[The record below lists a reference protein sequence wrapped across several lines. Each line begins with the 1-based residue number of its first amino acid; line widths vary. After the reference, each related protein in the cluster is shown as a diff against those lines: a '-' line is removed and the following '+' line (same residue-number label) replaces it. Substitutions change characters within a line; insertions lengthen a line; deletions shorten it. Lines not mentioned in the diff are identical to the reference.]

1 MGELKNM
8 LKILVTGGAGLIG
21 SNVVKHFLNLGHE
34 VHVADNL
41 WRGKL
46 ENLYNNDRPIIDLS
60 SYFHQVDL
68 QDYDSCVAVSKNI
81 DVVIHLADIVAG
93 INFVFSNE
101 LFLFRAN
108 VVMNSNMLDAAIL
121 NNVKKYLY
129 VGTACSYPEKM
140 QSKLNPP
147 PFKEEDAYPASP
159 ESAYG
164 WSKLM
169 GEYECE
175 LAQKEGKIETGI
187 LRLHNVYGPPCE
199 MSPEKSQV
207 IPSLCRKAI
216 KFPDEEFIVWGSGE
230 QRRAFLYVD
239 DVVDAI
245 EALLEKGMNNGVI
258 QIGPSESHSIA
269 DIAKKIVAI
278 SGKDINIQFDK
289 SKPEGDKDRS
299 ADSSKA
305 RKILG
310 WTQKISIDEGLNL
323 TYQWASDNI
332 KKSSI

>member
-1 MGELKNM
+1 M

-21 SNVVKHFLNLGHE
+21 SNVVKRFLSLGHE

-46 ENLYNNDRPIIDLS
+46 ENLYNNGHPIVDLDS
-60 SYFHQVDL
+60 HFHQVDL

-93 INFVFSNE
+93 INFVFANE
-101 LFLFRAN
+101 LFLYRAN

-121 NNVKKYLY
+121 NKVKKYLY

-140 QSKLNPP
+140 QSELNPP

-216 KFPDEEFIVWGSGE
+216 KFPEEEFVVWGSGD

-245 EALLEKGMNNGVI
+245 QALLEKGMNNGVI
-258 QIGPSESHSIA
+258 QIGPNESHSIA
-269 DIAKKIVAI
+269 DIAKKIVAL

-305 RKILG
+305 RKIIG
-310 WTQKISIDEGLNL
+310 WTQKVSIDDGLNR
-323 TYQWASDNI
+323 TYQWASTHLR
-332 KKSSI
+332 KSSI

>member
-1 MGELKNM
+1 M

-159 ESAYG
+159 ESDYG

>member
-1 MGELKNM
+1 M

-21 SNVVKHFLNLGHE
+21 SNVVKRFLSLGHE

-46 ENLYNNDRPIIDLS
+46 ENLYNNGHPIVDLDS
-60 SYFHQVDL
+60 HFHQVDL

-140 QSKLNPP
+140 QSELNPP

-216 KFPDEEFIVWGSGE
+216 KFPEEEFIVWGSGE
-230 QRRAFLYVD
+230 QRRAFLYVE

-245 EALLEKGMNNGVI
+245 QALLEKGMNNGVI
-258 QIGPSESHSIA
+258 QIGPNESVSIA
-269 DIAKKIVAI
+269 DIAKKIVTL

-305 RKILG
+305 LKIIG

-323 TYQWASDNI
+323 TYQWASANLN
-332 KKSSI
+332 KSLI

>member
-1 MGELKNM
+1 M

-21 SNVVKHFLNLGHE
+21 SNVVKRFLSLGHE

-46 ENLYNNDRPIIDLS
+46 ENLYNNGHPIVDLDS
-60 SYFHQVDL
+60 HFHQVDL

-140 QSKLNPP
+140 QAELNPP
-147 PFKEEDAYPASP
+147 PFIEEDAYPASP

-216 KFPDEEFIVWGSGE
+216 KFPEEEFVVWGSGE
-230 QRRAFLYVD
+230 QRRAFLFVD

-245 EALLEKGMNNGVI
+245 QALLEKGMNKGVI
-258 QIGPSESHSIA
+258 QIGPNESHSIA
-269 DIAKKIVAI
+269 DIAKKIVTL

-305 RKILG
+305 QKILG
-310 WTQKISIDEGLNL
+310 WIQKVSIDDGLNR
-323 TYQWASDNI
+323 TYQWASTYLRKN
-332 KKSSI
+332 SI